1 MGSVFAQHSQY
12 TLVELAKRSNNGNLL
27 EIAEVLS
34 ITKELFQDAVWIEA
48 NQTASHVGTKRT
60 NLPAGTHRQANQG
73 VAPEASS
80 TRQHSEP
87 ICRLEAHSKVDEA
100 ILDLASDKV
109 KARSQEDLAFV
120 EGLGQTIESN
130 MVYGD
135 LSDNPEEIDGLATRY
150 NALSDENVLGASG
163 TGDDTTSLWI
173 VEWGPTK
180 VHMIYPKGSQAGL
193 QTQDMGLQLAT
204 DSGGTNQ
211 FWAWFTKFVA
221 WYGMFVHDDKCV
233 QRIANI
239 ETTGSSNTLNDDDI
253 IEALNLLPLAGGG
266 GSTGIY
272 VNRTLK
278 TQLEI
283 LAKDKSNV
291 NYTSDNAFGSPITR
305 FRGVPVRLCESI
317 VNTETYLSS

>member
-1 MGSVFAQHSQY
+1 MSVFNQHSQY
-12 TLVELAKRSNNGNLL
+12 TLVELAKRTNNGNLL

-34 ITKELFQDAVWIEA
+34 ITKEMFQDAVWVEA

-60 NLPAGTHRQANQG
+60 NLPSGTHRQANQG
-73 VAPEASS
+73 VASEASS
-80 TRQHSEP
+80 TKQVAEP
-87 ICRLEAHSKVDEA
+87 ICRLEAHSRVDEA
-100 ILDLASDKV
+100 ILDLAPDKA

-120 EGLGQTIESN
+120 EGLGQTIETN
-130 MVYGD
+130 MIYGD
-135 LSDNPEEIDGLATRY
+135 IDTNPEQIDGLATRY
-150 NALSDENVLGASG
+150 DATADANVIGASG

-173 VEWGPTK
+173 IEWGPMK

-193 QTQDMGLQLAT
+193 QTEDMGKQLV
-204 DSGGTNQ
+204 TNDTGSTY

-221 WYGMFVHDDKCV
+221 WYGLYIHDDRCV

-239 ETTGSSNTLNDDDI
+239 ETSGIEHLLDDDDI
-253 IEALNLLPLAGGG
+253 IEALNLLPQAGGG
-266 GSTGIY
+266 GSTAIY

-291 NYTSDNAFGSPITR
+291 NYTSDNAFGVPLTR
-305 FRGVPVRLCESI
+305 FRGIPVRLCESI
-317 VNTETYLSS
+317 VNTESAIS

>member
-1 MGSVFAQHSQY
+1 MSVFNQHSQY
-12 TLVELAKRSNNGNLL
+12 TLVELAKRTNNGNLL

-34 ITKELFQDAVWIEA
+34 ITKEMFQDAVWVEA

-60 NLPAGTHRQANQG
+60 NLPSGTHRQANQG
-73 VAPEASS
+73 VASEASS
-80 TRQHSEP
+80 TKQVAEP
-87 ICRLEAHSKVDEA
+87 ICRLEAHSRVDEA
-100 ILDLASDKV
+100 ILDLAPDKV

-120 EGLGQTIESN
+120 EGLGQTIETN
-130 MVYGD
+130 MIYGD
-135 LSDNPEEIDGLATRY
+135 IDTNPEQIDGLATRY
-150 NALSDENVLGASG
+150 DATADANVIGASG

-173 VEWGPTK
+173 IEWGPMK

-193 QTQDMGLQLAT
+193 QTEDMGKQLVT
-204 DSGGTNQ
+204 NDSGSTY

-221 WYGMFVHDDKCV
+221 WYGLYIHDDRCV

-239 ETTGSSNTLNDDDI
+239 ETSGIEHLLDDDDI
-253 IEALNLLPLAGGG
+253 IEALNLLPQAGGG
-266 GSTGIY
+266 GSTAIY

-291 NYTSDNAFGSPITR
+291 NYTSDNAFGVPLTR
-305 FRGVPVRLCESI
+305 FRGIPVRLCESI
-317 VNTETYLSS
+317 VNTESAIS